1 MIDWLKDVFAYYYKR
16 YTWGYTFVS
25 QGVSLFNFIGIWSI
39 VLGSLVRSYIFIPIF
54 MGIAVIGC
62 IFLGWIMFDK
72 LRLKTKFTEQ
82 EGIRDDYW
90 QGKLTPNQKYIYMM
104 LLDCI
109 ENPKLIK
116 KYRKQLEKGRLR

>member
-1 MIDWLKDVFAYYYKR
+1 MFLAIVGCVF
-16 YTWGYTFVS
+16 V
-25 QGVSLFNFIGIWSI
+25 
-39 VLGSLVRSYIFIPIF
+39 
-54 MGIAVIGC
+54 
-62 IFLGWIMFDK
+62 GWVMFDK

-90 QGKLTPNQKYIYMM
+90 QGKLTPNQKYIYSM

-116 KYRKQLEKGRLR
+116 KYRKQLNSGRLR